1 MAIIQQKW
9 RNVIHERFVAA
20 KDTTCNR
27 RTIIKRTLI
36 GLGLFVSIAFIFHAI
51 GLRWNESTSYPKGL
65 YQLTSSN
72 NYQRGA
78 LILFCPPD
86 NPTLQM
92 ALERQYL
99 RFGLCKGGFEPV
111 IKRIVGI
118 GGERVTFTDVISINQ
133 QQLPNTH
140 RLQHDGFNRPLP
152 QLDNF
157 TLPDKTFFVISD
169 HKPASSFDSRY
180 YGAIPRGN
188 VIGRIKPLFLL
199 DGK

>member
-1 MAIIQQKW
+1 MKAFK
-9 RNVIHERFVAA
+9 
-20 KDTTCNR
+20 
-27 RTIIKRTLI
+27 LSMI
-36 GLGLFVSIAFIFHAI
+36 GLALFIMLILSLLAI
-51 GLRWNESTSYPKGL
+51 GLRWNESTSYPTGV
-65 YQLTSSN
+65 YQLTGKSD
-72 NYQRGA
+72 YRRGA

-86 NPTLQM
+86 NPALQI

-169 HKPASSFDSRY
+169 HNPASSFDSRY

-199 DGK
+199 EGK